1 MVRLYFKAAFSVA
14 TIRESGSWLDFKG
27 SVHGSVAT
35 YAVMHAWS
43 IRAHAI
49 TSQ

>member
-1 MVRLYFKAAFSVA
+1 MRLYFKAVFGAA
-14 TIRESGSWLDFKG
+14 TIRESDSWLDFKG
-27 SVHGSVAT
+27 SVHGSVVA
-35 YAVMHAWS
+35 YAVMHVWS